1 MQEEMFLVELSNM
14 MSKNGIELL
23 NYNVEPFVKYENFY
37 LIPITLQ
44 VRGNYRYIRKMMYY
58 LEE

>member
-37 LIPITLQ
+37 VIPTILQ

>member
-37 LIPITLQ
+37 VIPTTLQ